1 MFETTNQLVMALLL
15 RCFFVL
21 LPDKVVLVV
30 LPKWLGCWF
39 LKPVNYMDRVYP
51 LWILQGG
58 APQVMF
64 VGL

>member
-30 LPKWLGCWF
+30 LPK
-39 LKPVNYMDRVYP
+39 
-51 LWILQGG
+51 
-58 APQVMF
+58 
-64 VGL
+64 